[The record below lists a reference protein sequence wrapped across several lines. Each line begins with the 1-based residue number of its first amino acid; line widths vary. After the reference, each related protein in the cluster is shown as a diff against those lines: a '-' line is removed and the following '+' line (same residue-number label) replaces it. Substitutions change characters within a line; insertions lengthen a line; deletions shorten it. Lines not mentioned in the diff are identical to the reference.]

1 MICLKVSGMRRF
13 LGAMLLQL
21 LVVSQAVGRNSP
33 AHAQIQTKSKGTGM
47 KARNGDPKKIKG
59 YAPVNGLK
67 MYYEIEGTG
76 DPLVFI
82 PPAFGFA
89 GRESFP
95 EMVHNH
101 SVIAVDLQGNGRTAD
116 IPERPISI
124 EQYAKDV
131 VGLLK
136 YLGISKA
143 DFVGESY
150 GGNTAAMI
158 AIRYPDFVRRVVTY
172 SATFAPPPN
181 TLDPE
186 TTRFDHTPT
195 AETRDV
201 QFQRESYKKVAP
213 DPNYWPR
220 IYDKVGSIQWK
231 GFSKEELAS
240 ITAPILIVQG
250 DHDFVRLEHSVET
263 VKLIPRAELAVI
275 PNASHFALSSEQERV
290 IPIIKH
296 FLERPEKQLPLA
308 TANVGYHPGETR

>member
-1 MICLKVSGMRRF
+1 MNSF
-13 LGAMLLQL
+13 LG
-21 LVVSQAVGRNSP
+21 
-33 AHAQIQTKSKGTGM
+33 TTTE
-47 KARNGDPKKIKG
+47 ARG

-95 EMVHNH
+95 ELVQSH

-124 EQYAKDV
+124 EQYAEDV

-150 GGNTAAMI
+150 GGNAAAMI
-158 AIRYPDFVRRVVTY
+158 AIRYPELVRRVVTY

-181 TLDPE
+181 TLNPE
-186 TTRFDHTPT
+186 TTHYEQPPT

-231 GFSKEELAS
+231 GFSKEDLAS
-240 ITAPILIVQG
+240 MKAPILIVQG

>member
-1 MICLKVSGMRRF
+1 MAS
-13 LGAMLLQL
+13 
-21 LVVSQAVGRNSP
+21 AVGSSTTK
-33 AHAQIQTKSKGTGM
+33 AH
-47 KARNGDPKKIKG
+47 G

-89 GRESFP
+89 GTHSFP
-95 EMVHNH
+95 DLVQNH
-101 SVIAVDLQGNGRTAD
+101 AVITVDLQGNGRTAD

-136 YLGISKA
+136 YLNISKA
-143 DFVGESY
+143 DFLGESY

-158 AIRYPDFVRRVVTY
+158 AVRYPELVGRVVTY

-181 TLDPE
+181 TLNPE
-186 TTRFDHTPT
+186 TTHYDQPPT
-195 AETRDV
+195 AETRDIE
-201 QFQRESYKKVAP
+201 FQRDSYKRVAP
-213 DPNYWPR
+213 DPNYWPE
-220 IYDKVGSIQWK
+220 IYAKIGNIQWR
-231 GFSKEELAS
+231 GFSREELAS
-240 ITAPILIVQG
+240 IKAPTFIIQG

-263 VKLIPRAELAVI
+263 VKLIPHAELAVV
-275 PNASHFALSSEQERV
+275 PDASHFALSSEPGRV
-290 IPIIKH
+290 VPMIKR
-296 FLERPEKQLPLA
+296 FLEKTGKELPLA